1 MEAGDDPNNPLNEKI
16 RFNGKLQKTAENC
29 RKLQKTAENCRK
41 LRNKEVFGIL
51 QAFDTAHCSST
62 EGETAHLL

>member
-1 MEAGDDPNNPLNEKI
+1 MIQWKLGITQIHYEKI
-16 RFNGKLQKTAENC
+16 RLWGTAENC
-29 RKLQKTAENCRK
+29 RNPT
-41 LRNKEVFGIL
+41 NKEVFGIL